1 MAEMSTYLE
10 NAVINAVLRNT
21 SYSSPAVVY
30 VGLHTANPTDAGS
43 GAEVSG
49 NGYVRKSATFGAPS
63 SGLSTTS
70 AAVEFD
76 QATGSW
82 GTISHVGIW
91 DAVSSGNL
99 LFHTALTAS
108 KTIDTGDIFKIAAGS
123 LSVELD

>member
-49 NGYVRKSATFGAPS
+49 NGYVRKSAFLIFSPSGAFGFQILFPS
-63 SGLSTTS
+63 LVCPSL
-70 AAVEFD
+70 
-76 QATGSW
+76 
-82 GTISHVGIW
+82 
-91 DAVSSGNL
+91 
-99 LFHTALTAS
+99 AS
-108 KTIDTGDIFKIAAGS
+108 KSNITP
-123 LSVELD
+123 